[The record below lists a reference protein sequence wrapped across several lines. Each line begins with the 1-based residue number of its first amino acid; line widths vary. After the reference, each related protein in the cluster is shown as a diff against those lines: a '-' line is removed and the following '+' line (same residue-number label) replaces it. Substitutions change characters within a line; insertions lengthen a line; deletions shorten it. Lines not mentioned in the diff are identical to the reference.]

1 MQKTL
6 LIELVLKIKF
16 TEKDLVSDSFL
27 GTF

>member
-16 TEKDLVSDSFL
+16 TEKDLVSDNFL